1 MKKTTTY
8 RPAVR
13 DLISLLR
20 FRSTFGRPCY
30 LKRNSRHAALIVP
43 ELRDGADGPY
53 AHLKT
58 FDRATVHEAVV
69 LGAVSLGAALVD
81 VPAFSGNRNH
91 WAFEIAHQGRTI
103 QLRQAAS

>member
-1 MKKTTTY
+1 MTKPVTY

-13 DLISLLR
+13 NLISLLQ
-20 FRSTFGRPCY
+20 FRASFGRPCY
-30 LKRNSRHAALIVP
+30 IKRNRQHAALIVP
-43 ELRDGADGPY
+43 ELRNGAEGPY

-69 LGAVSLGAALVD
+69 LGAVALGPELVD
-81 VPAFSGNRNH
+81 VPAFNGNRNH
-91 WAFEIAHQGRTI
+91 WAYEAAHQGRTI